1 MNNIKD
7 ATTITTSETNFSN
20 DFAIISN
27 NELIIHS
34 EENKLV
40 FSIPTIN
47 KVFVKKTRI
56 YRFTIL
62 SIVISILIV
71 ATTLFFCKDKTIMI
85 ISFAIVS
92 ILLAFGFLIKNH
104 DYQLVILM
112 KENIKSIPI
121 KKENKRNA
129 IAIARKLMK
138 HKK

>member
-1 MNNIKD
+1 M
-7 ATTITTSETNFSN
+7 
-20 DFAIISN
+20 
-27 NELIIHS
+27 
-34 EENKLV
+34 
-40 FSIPTIN
+40 
-47 KVFVKKTRI
+47 
-56 YRFTIL
+56 
-62 SIVISILIV
+62 IV